1 MLTKNQQK
9 QDMTAQTKKFSQ
21 ASSPFGILLCLSDA
35 MVMCVILVLC
45 CLGRACL
52 GGTVHFLAH
61 LQVMPYFLV
70 TLAVSAYLG
79 LYAPI
84 RPEPHIALKHHCL
97 AVCLP
102 YFLLFFFLFL
112 TRDVISLSRS
122 VLLVSLGLSLV
133 ILPLAHGRLFAWLAR
148 KRPGW
153 AMPTVIFGDRR
164 VVLQLFALA
173 ENRRFCLRP
182 VAWGRLGNVNAAM
195 AGEQAGACK
204 KDSGQDP
211 HDAPVSERLRLPK
224 AVANR
229 HGIESLPILDNT
241 GQVASLV
248 QELGDCCAVFVSDQK
263 GDLALPDQE
272 LKILQRI
279 FARSVF
285 LFHAPVHG
293 VVSLQEEAR
302 SGAIVVMTSRK
313 LFDWRRRIMKR
324 FLDITVCLA
333 LSPFLAIALLV
344 LGVWIRLDSPG
355 PVFFS
360 QKRLGKDGK
369 LFDCLKFR
377 TMINN
382 ADAVLEQYL
391 ADNPDQARE
400 FDRFYKLKDDP
411 RITRVGKWLRAWS
424 LDELPQVIN
433 VLKGEMSLVGPRP
446 IRTGEIG
453 YYGDDYEEYC
463 SVCPGISGI
472 WQVSGRNDLNYV
484 ARVALDRYYVT
495 NWSFWLDIYI
505 LCKTI
510 PVVLLRT
517 GAY

>member
-1 MLTKNQQK
+1 MPIQP
-9 QDMTAQTKKFSQ
+9 KKFSQ

-35 MVMCVILVLC
+35 LVMCAVLLFC
-45 CLGRACL
+45 CLGRFCL
-52 GGTVHFLAH
+52 GGSVNFLAH
-61 LQVMPYFLV
+61 FQVIPYFLV

-79 LYAPI
+79 LYAPV
-84 RPEPHIALKHHCL
+84 RPEAHIALKHHCL

-102 YFLLFFFLFL
+102 YLLLFIFLFL
-112 TRDVISLSRS
+112 TRDMLSLSRS
-122 VLLVSLGLSLV
+122 VLLASWGLSLLV
-133 ILPLAHGRLFAWLAR
+133 LPIVNGQLFVWLAR
-148 KRPGW
+148 KRPDW
-153 AMPTVIFGDRR
+153 AMPTVIFGNRR
-164 VVLQLFALA
+164 VVLELFALA
-173 ENRRFCLRP
+173 ETRRFCLRP
-182 VAWGRLGNVNAAM
+182 LAWGRLAKGIHD
-195 AGEQAGACK
+195 GG
-204 KDSGQDP
+204 SGQDDKGDRAG
-211 HDAPVSERLRLPK
+211 HDDLLTERFSLPR
-224 AVANR
+224 AIAIR
-229 HGIESLPILDNT
+229 HGIGESLPILDSGEQIT
-241 GQVASLV
+241 SLV
-248 QELGDCCAVFVSDQK
+248 RELGDCCAVFVSDQK
-263 GDLALPDQE
+263 GDFALSAPE
-272 LKILQRI
+272 LKILQGI

-285 LFHAPVHG
+285 LFHSPVHG
-293 VVSLQEEAR
+293 VVTLQAEAK
-302 SGAIVVMTSRK
+302 SGALVVMTSRK

-333 LSPFLAIALLV
+333 LSPLLAIALLV
-344 LGVWIRLDSPG
+344 LGLLIKLDSKG

-446 IRTGEIG
+446 IRTGEIH

-463 SVCPGISGI
+463 RVCPGISGL
-472 WQVSGRNDLNYV
+472 WQVSGRNDLNYP

-495 NWSFWLDIYI
+495 NWSFWLDFYI
-505 LCKTI
+505 LYKTL
-510 PVVLLRT
+510 PVVLLRS